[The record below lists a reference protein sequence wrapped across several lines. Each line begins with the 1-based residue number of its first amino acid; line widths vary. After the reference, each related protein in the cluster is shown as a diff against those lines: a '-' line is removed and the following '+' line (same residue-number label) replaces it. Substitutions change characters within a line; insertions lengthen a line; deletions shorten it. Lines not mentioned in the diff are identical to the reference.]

1 MKRFRIML
9 AIAIAAVT
17 MMSCG
22 STGGEKNKAVV
33 NSNETLRLGN
43 FSADSA
49 FAHIERQVAFGPR
62 VPGTES
68 HAACRDYIVSELQRA
83 GVDSLIVQDAVVEA
97 YTGDKLPIYNIMGRF
112 NPNVAA
118 KRRVLL
124 AAHWDTRPWADRE
137 NSADERMKPIA
148 GANDGGSG
156 VGVLLE
162 IARNLGQRRPSVG
175 VDLLFV
181 DAEDYGDASGFDDR
195 SETWCLGSRY
205 WTQHMT
211 PYTPATLPV
220 YGILLDMVGGRDAKF
235 HYEYFSQKNAPNVTA
250 KVWSEA
256 ERLGYNHI
264 FVRSIGGAVTDDH
277 IVLTEAGI
285 PTTDIIET
293 LNEQTQSFNPTWHTL
308 DDTPENIDK
317 NTLKA
322 VGETVLNVL
331 YKEKAF

>member
-1 MKRFRIML
+1 MSVL
-9 AIAIAAVT
+9 ALATLALAACSGT
-17 MMSCG
+17 TND
-22 STGGEKNKAVV
+22 STKVV
-33 NSNETLRLGN
+33 ADNNETLLLGN

-49 FAHIERQVAFGPR
+49 YAHIEHQVAFGPR
-62 VPGTES
+62 VPGTDG
-68 HAACRDYIVSELQRA
+68 HRACRDYIVDELRRA
-83 GVDSLIVQDAVVEA
+83 GVDTVWTQHGVVEA
-97 YTGDKLPIYNIMGRF
+97 FTGDKLPIYNIMAGF
-112 NPNVAA
+112 NTNVAA

-124 AAHWDTRPWADRE
+124 VAHWDTRPWADRE
-137 NSADERMKPIA
+137 NSVEERQQPIL
-148 GANDGGSG
+148 GANDGASG
-156 VGVLLE
+156 VAVMLE
-162 IARNLGQRRPSVG
+162 IARNLGLRRPSVG

-195 SETWCLGSRY
+195 SETWCLGSQY
-205 WTQHMT
+205 WVESGMP
-211 PYTPATLPV
+211 PYDKDNKPV

-235 HYEYFSQKNAPNVTA
+235 HYEYFSQKNAPNATA

-277 IVLTEAGI
+277 MVITQAGI

-293 LNEQTQSFNPTWHTL
+293 LNDETQSFNPTWHTL
-308 DDTPENIDK
+308 NDTPENIDK